1 MPWWRGNYKNLGGFV
16 NLRSATHPVYLPLLF
31 STLGGLTRLPC
42 KIVMQKLLVEEWM
55 EMLKQTQDVQCM
67 YLIRFGQDSCG
78 KMICGFARRALHS
91 CKN

>member
-1 MPWWRGNYKNLGGFV
+1 
-16 NLRSATHPVYLPLLF
+16 
-31 STLGGLTRLPC
+31 
-42 KIVMQKLLVEEWM
+42 MQKLLVEEWM